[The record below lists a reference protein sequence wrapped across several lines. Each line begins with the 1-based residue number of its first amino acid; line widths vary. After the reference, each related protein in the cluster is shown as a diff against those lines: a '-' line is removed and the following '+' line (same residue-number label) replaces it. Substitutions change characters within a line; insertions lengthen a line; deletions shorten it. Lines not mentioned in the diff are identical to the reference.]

1 MAFDAATFRRVLG
14 HLPTGVVVVT
24 GIDDG
29 DPVGLAVGSFTSV
42 SLDPPLVGFFVA
54 HTSTTWPRIEA
65 GRVFCANVLRD
76 EQESVCKTFATSGV
90 DKFAAIDWAPGPIGA
105 PVLAGALATIHCTIE
120 SVHEAG
126 DHVLVL
132 GRVMEL
138 DAADVGTPLVF
149 FKGAYVRL
157 S

>member
-1 MAFDAATFRRVLG
+1 MAFDAATYRRVLG

-24 GIDDG
+24 GMDDG
-29 DPVGLAVGSFTSV
+29 HPVGLAVGSFTSV

-54 HTSTTWPRIEA
+54 HTSSTWPRIAA
-65 GRVFCANVLRD
+65 GGVFCANVLCD

-90 DKFAAIDWAPGPIGA
+90 DKFAAVDWTPGPTGA
-105 PVLAGALATIHCTIE
+105 PVLAGALATIDCTIE

-132 GRVMEL
+132 GRVVEL
-138 DAADVGTPLVF
+138 DAADAGTPLVF
-149 FKGAYVRL
+149 FKGAYARL